1 MFTAYGPGPSL
12 WEPVLPPPQALR
24 LTAELAWVDE
34 LPWPGIF
41 ELFPESLEALND
53 ALLRRR
59 PIIIIVKGAQDRR
72 D

>member
-1 MFTAYGPGPSL
+1 M
-12 WEPVLPPPQALR
+12 WEPVLPPPPALV

-41 ELFPESLEALND
+41 EPFPESLEALND
-53 ALLRRR
+53 ALLRKR
-59 PIIIIVKGAQDRR
+59 PTIIIGKGAQDRR